1 MKRAKYISNGT
12 ITYKIV
18 GDQGPQGP
26 QGPQGDT
33 GKSAYQIAVDN
44 GFVGTESEWLEAL
57 NGDLAEFKTD
67 ISSVEY
73 VGKTEN
79 IYNPLGNN
87 TINGKRISSTGDLI
101 DSADFRTSPF
111 YEVSQGDVIYTTA
124 YTKDTLEIKP
134 SFVDISTY
142 DSNKNFISRNV
153 EVDTRVNGF
162 IIENGVKYIRISET
176 YYNSIQYNRVVMLSK
191 NIRLTVATPYNA
203 GTKKVTIKESAL
215 PSKIKPLQG
224 KKIVTFGDSLVEN
237 GGWQDYVAE
246 ITGATVTNRGIG
258 GTRMTNRNI
267 QWWLNSNGK
276 YLASSS
282 DPQPDGGILCWEAI
296 SGKPVGESGSDRIEL
311 IPTDTDFVIVEFG
324 TNDLHQSAPLGT
336 WSDTDNNSFR
346 GAMKLCVERI
356 RARIPYVTVVFVSP
370 TVERTDFVNSLD
382 LHKVDY
388 VKAIFEA
395 ENELNVP
402 VINLWSKTSW
412 SVDTYE
418 NFSQDNLHWNALG
431 KKIVGCIIGE
441 YMKDYKITELIN

>member
-1 MKRAKYISNGT
+1 MADLENTNDSARSA
-12 ITYKIV
+12 
-18 GDQGPQGP
+18 
-26 QGPQGDT
+26 DT
-33 GKSAYQIAVDN
+33 GSKLATLGQVKNVLDYSKNKI
-44 GFVGTESEWLEAL
+44 TELK
-57 NGDLAEFKTD
+57 GDLDDFKTD

-79 IYNPLGNN
+79 IYNPLGDD
-87 TINGKRISSTGDLI
+87 TINGKKLSNTGDLI
-101 DSADFRTSPF
+101 DSTNYRTSPF
-111 YEVSQGDVIYTTA
+111 YKVSENDVIYA
-124 YTKDTLEIKP
+124 NGYVADTLEVKDVY
-134 SFVDISTY
+134 VDIITY
-142 DSNKNFISRNV
+142 DENQVFISRTQEADIRN
-153 EVDTRVNGF
+153 NGF
-162 IIENGVKYIRISET
+162 LIANGVKYIRISEP
-176 YYNSIQYNRVVMLSK
+176 YYNLYNRVVMLSK

-203 GTKKVTIKESAL
+203 GTKKVTIKESVL
-215 PSKIKPLQG
+215 PSEIKPLQG

-267 QWWLNSNGK
+267 QWWLNSDGK
-276 YLASSS
+276 YLASST

-356 RARIPYVTVVFVSP
+356 RERIPYVTVVFVSP

-418 NFSQDNLHWNALG
+418 NFSEDNLHWNALG